1 MIIFTSHVKP
11 QRLPVLV
18 REGFSWGAAI
28 FGWLWLLVQGAWVPA
43 LLVLACALAA
53 GKLMTAT
60 HSVAPLIAL
69 VLAQGVFGHDALRW
83 WFSLR
88 GYQQDA
94 PVAALTHDAALLRLL
109 NERPDLAGGLDGN
122 RL

>member
-11 QRLPVLV
+11 QRLPLLV

-43 LLVLACALAA
+43 LLLLAGALAA
-53 GKLMTAT
+53 GKLMALT
-60 HSVAPLIAL
+60 HSVAPLIAI
-69 VLAQGVFGHDALRW
+69 VLIQGVFGHDLLRW

-88 GYQQDA
+88 GYRQDA

-109 NERPDLAGGLDGN
+109 NERPDLQAGLGGS

>member
-18 REGFSWGAAI
+18 REGFSWSAAV

-43 LLVLACALAA
+43 LLLLACVLAVSR
-53 GKLMTAT
+53 LMVAT
-60 HSVAPLIAL
+60 HSMLPLIGL
-69 VLAQGVFGHDALRW
+69 VLIQGVFGRDMLRW
-83 WFSLR
+83 WLGLR
-88 GYQQDA
+88 GYRQDT

-109 NERPDLAGGLDGN
+109 NERPDLTAGLAES